1 MPASPRPKPAALLAV
16 AIAWALALLAI
27 AAARYRGR
35 VPPYHRVH
43 EWLAERGVPDAVR
56 NLDYIV
62 IMLGAAALGGVAAVL
77 LARVRFADALA
88 LRRPRPT
95 WIPMLLAAGAPMVLG
110 GLVLMLERHA
120 ALPGG
125 RDLFKAIV
133 QAPIVEEALFR
144 GALFALPLAVLGT
157 RVFWPFAV
165 ASALCF
171 GTIHVHDWTWGGLR
185 DDWPDLLVTAAG
197 GLWYAWLVLRW
208 RSLAVTVG
216 LHAAMNLGWM
226 LAGTTAGAG
235 GGGLAENILRAATI
249 TIATAWTFRKTPPVR
264 PKKPQP

>member
-1 MPASPRPKPAALLAV
+1 MPCPSRPKPAAPLAV
-16 AIAWALALLAI
+16 AIAWALALFAI

-35 VPPYHRVH
+35 VHPYHRVH

-125 RDLFKAIV
+125 RDLFKAVV
-133 QAPIVEEALFR
+133 QAPIVEEVVFR

-157 RVFWPFAV
+157 RVFWSFAV

-171 GTIHVHDWTWGGLR
+171 GAIHVTWTLDGVAAGWAN
-185 DDWPDLLVTAAG
+185 LLVTAAG